1 MANFLSNCKQME
13 SKHTSKNKLVTK
25 ILICPADCKNY
36 AIYFLKIVYIE
47 LRIGTKSRQYFK
59 VQFERSVSAFTV
71 SGHDEYWPLSHFWC
85 HHLWQKLTKI
95 LPVIPISGWP
105 AQWTLRY
112 AQKCSKITAKN
123 SEQSFL
129 PLHYTLSFWEI
140 FELGASPIVT
150 IIGQIKSLKM

>member
-59 VQFERSVSAFTV
+59 VQFERSVSAFTSRIWPWWVLALV
-71 SGHDEYWPLSHFWC
+71 SLLMSSP
-85 HHLWQKLTKI
+85 LTKI
-95 LPVIPISGWP
+95 DKDLTSDTHIRMTGSMDP
-105 AQWTLRY
+105 
-112 AQKCSKITAKN
+112 KICTKMLKN
-123 SEQSFL
+123 YGEK
-129 PLHYTLSFWEI
+129 
-140 FELGASPIVT
+140 LGAKFPATTLHAIFLRNFWTGSKPY
-150 IIGQIKSLKM
+150 SDNNWSN